1 MLFSFATDPLV
12 PVVKNFDINKFAGE
26 WHEIARYDHWF
37 ERGLTKVKTEYQ
49 LINDNKISIKNTGI
63 NSKNKIEEIT
73 GSGRFKDKKDEGLL
87 EITFFWSF
95 YSDYRII
102 YLDEKYELAIITS
115 DTKKFL
121 WVLSRD
127 KNTPKEKYIDIIK
140 NLGFN
145 TDKLIFN

>member
-1 MLFSFATDPLV
+1 MLFSFAADPLV
-12 PVVKNFDINKFAGE
+12 PVVKNFDINKFVGE

-37 ERGLTKVKTEYQ
+37 ERGLTNVKTEYQ
-49 LINDNKISIKNTGI
+49 LINDNKITIKNTGI

-73 GSGRFKDKKDEGLL
+73 GSGRFKDKKDEGWL
-87 EITFFWSF
+87 EITFFWPF

-102 YLDEKYELAIITS
+102 YLDEKHELAIITS

-121 WVLSRD
+121 WILSRD

-145 TDKLIFN
+145 TEKLIFN